1 MPCLNALKHL
11 MCYLLDFAAIERG
24 IANACEAL
32 IGFNF
37 ERDEIAARAA
47 NNDACGGDFHENSC

>member
-1 MPCLNALKHL
+1 M
-11 MCYLLDFAAIERG
+11 ERG

-37 ERDEIAARAA
+37 EGYKIATRAA
-47 NNDACGGDFHENSC
+47 NNDACSSDFHEKSCWMMYFTVASTP